1 MLFIFNL
8 RKQGEVGVT
17 LQERFEYDS
26 QNRLKK
32 HYHQVDSNP
41 QELLAENTYNDL
53 SQLVNKKVGNNLQSI
68 DYTYNIRGWMTKIND
83 PANLNGKLFGYKV
96 KYSEVEGLETPNTDF
111 STLKVKPKYNGN
123 IAEVDWRTGTTT
135 GDNLRRYGYVYDGAN
150 RLLAGFYQ
158 KDTNPSAKEYFEK
171 MEYDLNGNISNL
183 KRSAQSQQGAPAFN
197 IDDLGYIYTG
207 NRLTSVTDS
216 STDYRGYPDT
226 SGNTIS
232 YDLNGNMK
240 DHKDKGILQI
250 DYNFLNLP
258 KYIKFSD
265 FASYD
270 RSNKVYVN
278 TNYLYRAD
286 GVKMRKVHNY
296 KDPSYAYALGTRT
309 TDYLDGFQ
317 YEYDWTPLSGIPTN
331 DFQLKFVPTSEGYF
345 DFVKNKY
352 IYNYTDHLG
361 NIRLSY
367 FNSGSGAEVLE
378 ENNYYPFGM
387 KHEGYNTSFSF
398 GSSYQYKYNGKELQT
413 ESGMY
418 DYGAR
423 FYMADIGRWGV
434 QDDHQEL
441 YHSYSSYHYVADN
454 PVLVIDPDG
463 RDWYYTNDGQYLY
476 NKDLNRDNASQFF
489 KDNNI
494 EGAKYAFASNTM
506 GNFHYGADGVI
517 YDDSKAGRGK
527 AIENGT
533 LHDIPEITLTKNLT
547 LEKIVKSVIVGIN
560 MYSGVD
566 ELIGGVGSLLVPEP
580 TMITKVSGV
589 YLIGDGL
596 TRSISG
602 PIQLYGI
609 WGNDKQLENVP
620 GNLLG
625 LVGNG
630 IDNLNSNKPG
640 YVTGGDGQLV
650 GEMVGDFG
658 LARRSLYKALMS
670 PQGVSKMKDY
680 IRFGN
685 IINSLSSP
693 ARTGYSKGKKIKE
706 NEK

>member
-1 MLFIFNL
+1 M
-8 RKQGEVGVT
+8 
-17 LQERFEYDS
+17 
-26 QNRLKK
+26 
-32 HYHQVDSNP
+32 
-41 QELLAENTYNDL
+41 
-53 SQLVNKKVGNNLQSI
+53 
-68 DYTYNIRGWMTKIND
+68 
-83 PANLNGKLFGYKV
+83 
-96 KYSEVEGLETPNTDF
+96 
-111 STLKVKPKYNGN
+111 
-123 IAEVDWRTGTTT
+123 
-135 GDNLRRYGYVYDGAN
+135 N

-183 KRSAQSQQGAPAFN
+183 KRSAQSQQGASAFN

-286 GVKMRKVHNY
+286 GSKIRKVHNY

-367 FNSGSGAEVLE
+367 FNSESGAEVLE

-434 QDDHQEL
+434 VDPATEL
-441 YHSYSSYHYVADN
+441 GRRFSPYNYAFDN
-454 PVLVIDPDG
+454 PIMFVDPDG
-463 RDWYYTNDGQYLY
+463 MWPWPTWNQVKSFGRGAWNATKGMVKGTLEGASLQRAAVIGTVNAMKTYKAFRQGGVKAAVKQATNIVYEETGTKALVQTGKGVAKGDAESIGSATVMVIAAVTTHKVMGAKAGKVATATETSTTSLEGAQLSRSQMSTVVGGGGAERAAQFSSQWESASLSETIQKIAPEAEGTTTATGKTIYNNSETGLQVVYDNTGNYFRIEDTNLSGRRTYLDLEGNVPNNKTVNGKQMGRSQAEY
-476 NKDLNRDNASQFF
+476 NQVTHF
-489 KDNNI
+489 NNI
-494 EGAKYAFASNTM
+494 
-506 GNFHYGADGVI
+506 D
-517 YDDSKAGRGK
+517 
-527 AIENGT
+527 
-533 LHDIPEITLTKNLT
+533 
-547 LEKIVKSVIVGIN
+547 
-560 MYSGVD
+560 
-566 ELIGGVGSLLVPEP
+566 
-580 TMITKVSGV
+580 
-589 YLIGDGL
+589 
-596 TRSISG
+596 
-602 PIQLYGI
+602 
-609 WGNDKQLENVP
+609 
-620 GNLLG
+620 
-625 LVGNG
+625 
-630 IDNLNSNKPG
+630 
-640 YVTGGDGQLV
+640 
-650 GEMVGDFG
+650 
-658 LARRSLYKALMS
+658 
-670 PQGVSKMKDY
+670 
-680 IRFGN
+680 
-685 IINSLSSP
+685 
-693 ARTGYSKGKKIKE
+693 
-706 NEK
+706 